1 MTPSPPRAVL
11 ALLEYPMKLAPVA
24 ALAALAALPAA
35 ADEGM
40 WTFDNPP
47 AAAIEQ
53 KYGTKLDDAWLDR
66 VREATVRL
74 ETGCTGSFI
83 SGDGLILTNHHCAE
97 ECIVQ
102 NSSEGNDLNANGFL
116 AGTREKELQC
126 KEDAVSVLAGTE
138 DVTTKV
144 AAALE
149 GVAPDKV
156 VEARR
161 AALTKM
167 EQACEEDS
175 KKSKGGALKCEGV
188 SLYQGGQ
195 HWLYKYRRYE
205 DVRLVFAPERDI
217 AAFGGDPDNFQFPR
231 WCLDMSILR
240 AYDGG
245 KPAKTPNHLNFDW
258 DGAQPGDAVFV
269 SGHPGNTDRLL
280 TAAQLEVQRD
290 TFMPFWLMR
299 FSELRGRMIQY
310 SKTGEEP
317 RRIAESYLNSVENS
331 IKVRRKQFDALLDP
345 ALIANAREKE
355 QALGAVAGS
364 FDQVAKAQDAWR
376 NILVPYTFIESGAAF
391 NSQLFAHAR
400 TLVRAA
406 AERAKPNEARLPE
419 FTEARLPAVVQAL
432 GADTPI
438 YADFEALRLSFGLER
453 MREWLGPDDPVV
465 RQVFGK
471 DSPDT
476 LANRAVQ
483 QSTLGEAAARM
494 ALYEGG
500 QAAIDASQDPMIRLA
515 VAVDPAGRA
524 LRKTFETEVEGPVD
538 RAQEDIAKARF
549 AKYGTS
555 IYPDATFTLRL
566 SYGAMQGW
574 DEKGQPVRPWTELS
588 RAFERAT
595 GEPPFRIPERW
606 MAMKDSL
613 DMSTRANFTTN
624 NDIVGGN
631 SGSPMLNAEGEI
643 VGLAFDGNIHSI
655 SGSYWFD
662 ERMNRSIG
670 VHPAYIRTA
679 LEKVYGAKDLLA
691 EIDAK

>member
-1 MTPSPPRAVL
+1 
-11 ALLEYPMKLAPVA
+11 MKPVPFA
-24 ALAALAALPAA
+24 AFAALAALPAA

-47 AAAIEQ
+47 TAAIEQ
-53 KYGTKLDDAWLDR
+53 KYGARLTADWLDR
-66 VREATVRL
+66 VRESTVRL

-97 ECIVQ
+97 DCIVQ

-116 AGTREKELQC
+116 AASREKELQC
-126 KEDAVSVLAGTE
+126 KEDAVSVLVGTE
-138 DVTTKV
+138 DVTAEI
-144 AAALE
+144 AAALA

-161 AALTKM
+161 AALTKL
-167 EQACEEDS
+167 EQECEEAS
-175 KKSKGGALKCEGV
+175 KRGDGGALKCERV

-217 AAFGGDPDNFQFPR
+217 ASFGGDPDNFQFPR

-245 KPAKTPNHLNFDW
+245 KPANTPKHLEFDW
-258 DGAQPGDAVFV
+258 DGAEPGDAVFV
-269 SGHPGNTDRLL
+269 TGHPGNTDRLL

-355 QALGAVAGS
+355 QALGSAAGA
-364 FDQVAKAQDAWR
+364 FEKIGKAQEAWR
-376 NILVPYTFIESGAAF
+376 DMLVPYTFIEGGAAF
-391 NSQLFAHAR
+391 NSQLFQHAR

-419 FTEARLPAVVQAL
+419 YTEARLDAVVQGL
-432 GADTPI
+432 KADTPI
-438 YADFEALRLSFGLER
+438 YPDFEALRLSFGLER

-476 LANRAVQ
+476 LASRAVQ
-483 QSTLGEAAARM
+483 QSTLRDAAARM

-515 VAVDPAGRA
+515 VAVDPAART
-524 LRKTFETEVEGPVD
+524 LRKTYEAEVEGPVA
-538 RAQEDIAKARF
+538 RGQEEIAKARF

-574 DEKGQPVRPWTELS
+574 EEKGQAVRPWTELS

-606 MAMKDSL
+606 MAAKDSL
-613 DMSTRANFTTN
+613 DLSTRANFTTT

-631 SGSPMLNAEGEI
+631 SGSPMLSAEGEI

-662 ERMNRSIG
+662 ERNNRAIG

-679 LEKVYGAKDLLA
+679 LEKVYGAKELLA
-691 EIDAK
+691 EIDER

>member
-1 MTPSPPRAVL
+1 
-11 ALLEYPMKLAPVA
+11 MKLVMIA

-47 AAAIEQ
+47 RDAIRQ
-53 KYGTKLDDAWLDR
+53 QYGLTLDSAWLDR
-66 VREATVRL
+66 VRLGTVRL
-74 ETGCTGSFI
+74 DSGCTGSFI
-83 SGDGLILTNHHCAE
+83 SGEGLVLTNHHCAE
-97 ECIVQ
+97 DCIAQ
-102 NSSEGNDLNANGFL
+102 NSSEGNDLVANGFH
-116 AGTREKELQC
+116 AASRETELRC
-126 KEDAVSVLAGTE
+126 EEDSISVLVATE
-138 DVTTKV
+138 DVTARV
-144 AAALE
+144 AAALA
-149 GVAPDKV
+149 GVAPAGI

-161 AALTKM
+161 AALTKL
-167 EQACEEDS
+167 EQACEEES
-175 KKSKGGALKCEGV
+175 KKSKGGALKCERV

-195 HWLYKYRRYE
+195 YWLYKYRRYE

-231 WCLDMSILR
+231 WSLDFSMMR
-240 AYDGG
+240 VWDGD
-245 KPAKTPNHLNFDW
+245 KPAQTPNHLRFAW
-258 DGAQPGDAVFV
+258 GGAQPGEPVLV

-310 SKTGEEP
+310 SKTGEEA
-317 RRIAESYLNSVENS
+317 RRTAEAYLNSVENS
-331 IKVRRKQFDALLDP
+331 IKVRRKQFDALLDD
-345 ALIANAREKE
+345 ALLENAKAKE
-355 QALGAVAGS
+355 AALQKAVA
-364 FDQVAKAQDAWR
+364 AKPGLSDAADAWERIAAAQAAWR
-376 NILVPYTFIESGAAF
+376 NILVPYTFLEGGAAF

-406 AERAKPNEARLPE
+406 AEREKPNETRLPE
-419 FTEARLPAVVQAL
+419 FTEARLPAVVQNL
-432 GADTPI
+432 KADAPI
-438 YADFEALRLSFGLER
+438 YPEFEILRLSFSLER

-476 LANRAVQ
+476 LAERLVR
-483 QSTLGEAAARM
+483 QSTLGNAAART
-494 ALYEGG
+494 ALFDGG
-500 QAAIDASQDPMIRLA
+500 QAAIAASEDPMIRLA
-515 VAVDPAGRA
+515 ASVDPAARA
-524 LRKTFETEVEGPVD
+524 LRKTFETEVEGPV
-538 RAQEDIAKARF
+538 AQGQEAIARARF
-549 AKYGTS
+549 AEYGTS

-574 DEKGQPVRPWTELS
+574 TEKGEDVRPWTELS

-595 GEPPFRIPERW
+595 GEPPFRIPDSW
-606 MAMKDSL
+606 MAVKDRL

-631 SGSPMLNAEGEI
+631 SGSPMLNAAGEI

-662 ERMNRSIG
+662 ERINRTIG
-670 VHPAYIRTA
+670 VHPAFIRTA
-679 LEKVYGAKDLLA
+679 LEKVYGANALLE
-691 EIDAK
+691 EIDRR

>member
-1 MTPSPPRAVL
+1 
-11 ALLEYPMKLAPVA
+11 MKLASVA
-24 ALAALAALPAA
+24 TLAALAALPAA

-47 AAAIEQ
+47 AAAIQQ
-53 KYGTKLDDAWLDR
+53 KYGAKVDSDWLAR
-66 VREATVRL
+66 VRESTVRL
-74 ETGCTGSFI
+74 ETGCTGSFV
-83 SGDGLILTNHHCAE
+83 SRDGLILTNFHCAQ
-97 ECIVQ
+97 ECIAQ
-102 NSSEGNDLNANGFL
+102 NSSEGNDLMANGFL
-116 AGTREKELQC
+116 AAGREKELQC
-126 KEDAVSVLAGTE
+126 KEDAVSVLVGTE
-138 DVTTKV
+138 DVTAKV
-144 AAALE
+144 AAAIA
-149 GVAPDKV
+149 GIAPDKV

-161 AALTKM
+161 AELTKL
-167 EQACEEDS
+167 EQACEEES
-175 KKSKGGALKCEGV
+175 KQAKGGPLKCEQV

-205 DVRLVFAPERDI
+205 DVRLVFSPEIDI
-217 AAFGGDPDNFQFPR
+217 AMFGGDPDNFQFPR
-231 WCLDMSILR
+231 WCLDMSLLR
-240 AYDGG
+240 AYEGG
-245 KPAKTPNHLNFDW
+245 KPAKTPAHFSFDW
-258 DGAQPGDAVFV
+258 DGAQPGDPVFV
-269 SGHPGNTDRLL
+269 VGHPGNTDRLL

-299 FSELRGRMIQY
+299 YSELRGRMLQY
-310 SKTGEEP
+310 SKTSDEA
-317 RRIAESYLNSVENS
+317 RRQAESYLISIENS

-345 ALIANAREKE
+345 ALIAGAREKE
-355 QALGAVAGS
+355 QALAPAAAA
-364 FDQVAKAQDAWR
+364 FAQIAKAQEAWR
-376 NILVPYTFIESGAAF
+376 NMLVPYTFIESGAAF
-391 NSQLFAHAR
+391 NSELFQHAR

-419 FTEARLPAVVQAL
+419 YTEARLPALVQAL
-432 GADTPI
+432 KADAPI
-438 YADFEALRLSFGLER
+438 YPEFEALRLSFGLER
-453 MREWLGPDDPVV
+453 MREWLGPDDAVV

-476 LANRAVQ
+476 LANRLVNET
-483 QSTLGEAAARM
+483 SLGDAAARV

-515 VAVDPAGRA
+515 AKVDPAARA
-524 LRKTFETEVEGPVD
+524 LRKTYETEVEGPVD
-538 RAQEDIAKARF
+538 RAEEQIAAARF

-574 DEKGQPVRPWTELS
+574 EEKGQPVRPWTELS

-606 MAMKDSL
+606 LTAKDSL
-613 DMSTRANFTTN
+613 DMATRANFTTT

-631 SGSPMLNAEGEI
+631 SGSPMLSAKGEI

-662 ERMNRSIG
+662 ERMNRAIG
-670 VHPAYIRTA
+670 VHPAYIRAA
-679 LEKVYGAKDLLA
+679 LEKVYGARALLE
-691 EIDAK
+691 EIDAR

>member
-1 MTPSPPRAVL
+1 
-11 ALLEYPMKLAPVA
+11 MKFVPFAT
-24 ALAALAALPAA
+24 LAALAALPAA

-53 KYGTKLDDAWLDR
+53 KYGVKLDTPWLNR

-126 KEDAVSVLAGTE
+126 KEDAVSVLVGSE
-138 DVTTKV
+138 DVTAKV
-144 AAALE
+144 AAALD

-156 VEARR
+156 VETRR
-161 AALTKM
+161 ATLTQM
-167 EQACEEDS
+167 EQACEEES
-175 KKSKGGALKCEGV
+175 KAAKGGALKCEGV

-195 HWLYKYRRYE
+195 HWLYKYRRYD

-240 AYDGG
+240 AYEGG
-245 KPAKTPNHLNFDW
+245 KPAKTPAHLDFDW
-258 DGAQPGDAVFV
+258 DGAAPGDAVFV

-280 TAAQLEVQRD
+280 TAAQLDVQRD

-310 SKTGEEP
+310 SKTGDEP

-355 QALGAVAGS
+355 QALGSAAGS
-364 FDQVAKAQDAWR
+364 FDQIAKAQDAWR

-391 NSQLFAHAR
+391 NSQLFQHAR

-406 AERAKPNEARLPE
+406 AERAKPNETRLPE
-419 FTEARLPAVVQAL
+419 YTEARLPAVVQGL
-432 GADTPI
+432 GAETPI
-438 YADFEALRLSFGLER
+438 YPDFEALRLSFGLER
-453 MREWLGPDDPVV
+453 MREWLGPDDAVV

-483 QSTLGEAAARM
+483 QSTLGNAAARM

-500 QAAIDASQDPMIRLA
+500 QAAIDASQDPD
-515 VAVDPAGRA
+515 DPARGGRGSGRA
-524 LRKTFETEVEGPVD
+524 RAAQDFRDGGRGTGGPRPGRNCEGALRQVRHEHLPGRDVHAASLVRRHAGLGREGPARAPVD
-538 RAQEDIAKARF
+538 RALARLR
-549 AKYGTS
+549 ARDRRAAVQDPGALDGDEGRPRHGDAGKLHHRPTTS
-555 IYPDATFTLRL
+555 SA
-566 SYGAMQGW
+566 A
-574 DEKGQPVRPWTELS
+574 
-588 RAFERAT
+588 
-595 GEPPFRIPERW
+595 
-606 MAMKDSL
+606 
-613 DMSTRANFTTN
+613 TRA
-624 NDIVGGN
+624 
-631 SGSPMLNAEGEI
+631 A
-643 VGLAFDGNIHSI
+643 
-655 SGSYWFD
+655 
-662 ERMNRSIG
+662 RC
-670 VHPAYIRTA
+670 
-679 LEKVYGAKDLLA
+679 
-691 EIDAK
+691 

>member
-1 MTPSPPRAVL
+1 
-11 ALLEYPMKLAPVA
+11 MKLAPVA
-24 ALAALAALPAA
+24 TLAALAALPAA

-47 AAAIEQ
+47 TAAIAE
-53 KYGTKLDDAWLDR
+53 KYGAKLDAAWLNR
-66 VREATVRL
+66 VRESTVRL
-74 ETGCTGSFI
+74 EGGCTGSFI

-97 ECIVQ
+97 DCIVQ
-102 NSSEGNDLNANGFL
+102 SSSEGNDLNANGFL
-116 AGTREKELQC
+116 AATREKELKC
-126 KEDAVSVLAGTE
+126 AEEAVSVLVGTE
-138 DVTTKV
+138 DVTAKV
-144 AAALE
+144 AAALQ
-149 GVAPDKV
+149 GVGADKV

-161 AALTKM
+161 AALTKL
-167 EQACEEDS
+167 EQECEEGS
-175 KKSKGGALKCEGV
+175 KKAKGGALKCERV

-195 HWLYKYRRYE
+195 HWLYKYRRYDE
-205 DVRLVFAPERDI
+205 VRLVFAPERDI

-231 WCLDMSILR
+231 WCLDMTILR
-240 AYDGG
+240 AYDGD
-245 KPAKTPNHLNFDW
+245 KPAKTPTHFAFDW

-345 ALIANAREKE
+345 ALIATAREKE
-355 QALGAVAGS
+355 QALGSAAGS
-364 FDQVAKAQDAWR
+364 FEQIGKAQQAWR
-376 NILVPYTFIESGAAF
+376 NILVPYTFIEGGAAF
-391 NSQLFAHAR
+391 NSQLFQHAR

-406 AERAKPNEARLPE
+406 TERAKPNEQRLPE
-419 FTEARLPAVVQAL
+419 YTEARLQAVVQNL
-432 GADTPI
+432 KADTPI
-438 YADFEALRLSFGLER
+438 YPDFEALRLSFGLER
-453 MREWLGPDDPVV
+453 MREWLGPDDAVV

-483 QSTLGEAAARM
+483 QSTLRDATARM

-515 VAVDPAGRA
+515 VAVDPAARA
-524 LRKTFETEVEGPVD
+524 LRKTFESEVEGPVA
-538 RAQEDIAKARF
+538 RGQEEIAKARF

-574 DEKGQPVRPWTELS
+574 DEKGQAVRPWTELS

-595 GEPPFRIPERW
+595 GEAPFKIPERW
-606 MAMKDSL
+606 LAAKDSL
-613 DMSTRANFTTN
+613 DLSTRANFTTN

-655 SGSYWFD
+655 SGSYWFND
-662 ERMNRSIG
+662 KTNRSIG

-679 LEKVYGAKDLLA
+679 LDKVYNAKELLA
-691 EIDAK
+691 EIDRR